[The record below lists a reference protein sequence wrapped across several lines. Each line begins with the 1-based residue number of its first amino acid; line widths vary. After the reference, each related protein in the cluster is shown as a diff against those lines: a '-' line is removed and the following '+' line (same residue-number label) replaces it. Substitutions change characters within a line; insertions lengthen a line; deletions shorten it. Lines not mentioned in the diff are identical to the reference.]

1 MKRLAACFAVLM
13 VMSCALAADAGAKKK
28 APAAGVHAAAVDLLG
43 VDLVSPAGTTGTPY
57 MYFHANVFGA
67 DTADL
72 CIAFPAQTCK
82 LVSYVDFWV
91 DLPNPLINNPDPSRG
106 CRSNDTTCQYMG
118 RDYESVYGLGLKYDG
133 PAGDHRAT
141 AQAWRSVWGDT
152 QPVFLGQA
160 SEDFAIAP

>member
-1 MKRLAACFAVLM
+1 RGPHMKRLAACFAVLM

-72 CIAFPAQTCK
+72 
-82 LVSYVDFWV
+82 
-91 DLPNPLINNPDPSRG
+91 SRG